1 VENESVP
8 SLIVIRGND
17 QGSEFEL
24 ESDRVGVGRD
34 PANEIQLHDT
44 EVSRRHAEIRGEEG
58 RYVLVDLD
66 SSNGTF
72 VNNDRI
78 VRRALEDSDEIRI
91 GSSVLLFRAGTNN
104 HLETRVTGQVAIVAG
119 NYSDDSNIIH
129 SVSPEESNRLWV
141 QSLESNDGAPLNDL
155 EVIYRTTMA
164 VRHTL
169 DIDQLLNKILK
180 IIFEWVEADRGC
192 ILLVDG
198 DGRLVPKA
206 FHTRATKANSGKLS
220 ISKTILDY
228 VMSHRQGV
236 LTSDAKDDSRWN
248 TTMSLLQ
255 HNVKEAI
262 CVPMQGRYNN
272 MLGMIYIDTSTPP
285 ERIVTHGTL
294 RKFHESHLRL
304 MAAIGHQAAMA
315 VEDTRYYTELV
326 QAERLAAIGQ
336 TIAMLSHHIK
346 NILQG
351 VQGGRYLVEKGLA
364 DTANMLRNLPSSP
377 EAEQLN
383 KSVACIRKG
392 WEISDKNQN
401 RISNLVM
408 DMLSF
413 SKERE
418 PSLEPADLNEVVADV
433 VELMESRA
441 DEHGV
446 KLLWR
451 PYEQMPTLTFDP
463 DGLHRAVLNIVT
475 NAIDACEGRENG
487 RVLVTTNYAPRDN
500 VARVIVEDN
509 GSGIPPDKIDA
520 IFKLF
525 HSTKSNRGTG
535 LGLPVSNKIVREHGG
550 KIVVQ
555 SEEGKGSRFTV
566 VIPAIR
572 PDGPG
577 DGDPRRTITVPK
589 NPGGPPLSGS

>member
-1 VENESVP
+1 MP

-24 ESDRVGVGRD
+24 DLDRVSVGRD
-34 PANEIQLHDT
+34 PSNTIQLHDT
-44 EVSRRHAEIRGEEG
+44 EVSRRHAEIRAEEG
-58 RYVLVDLD
+58 RYLLVDLN

-78 VRRALEDSDEIRI
+78 LRRPLEDSDEIRI
-91 GSSVLLFRAGTNN
+91 GSSVLLFRAGASN
-104 HLETRVTGQVAIVAG
+104 HLETRVSGQVSIVAG
-119 NYSDDSNIIH
+119 GVSEDSNIIH

-141 QSLESNDGAPLNDL
+141 QGLDSTDGAPLNDL

-198 DGRLVPKA
+198 DSRLVPKA
-206 FHTRATKANSGKLS
+206 YHNRSSAPSGRLS

-228 VMSHRQGV
+228 VMTQRQGV

-248 TTMSLLQ
+248 TTVSLLQ

-285 ERIVTHGTL
+285 ERIVTHGSL

-315 VEDTRYYTELV
+315 VEDTRYYSELM

-364 DTANMLRNLPSSP
+364 DTANLLRNLAEGPQT
-377 EAEQLN
+377 EQLN

-441 DEHGV
+441 DEQGV

-451 PYEQMPTLTFDP
+451 PYEEMPTLTFDP
-463 DGLHRAVLNIVT
+463 DGLHRAILNIVT

-487 RVLVTTNYAPRDN
+487 RVLVSTNYSRNEN
-500 VARVIVEDN
+500 VARVNVEDN
-509 GSGIPPDKIDA
+509 GSGIPADKIDA

-535 LGLPVSNKIVREHGG
+535 LGLPVSNKIIREHGG
-550 KIVVQ
+550 KIVVH
-555 SEEGKGSRFTV
+555 SEEGKGSRFSV
-566 VIPAIR
+566 VLPAIR

-577 DGDPRRTITVPK
+577 ENDPRRTVTLPK
-589 NPGGPPLSGS
+589 QPGNHSPPG